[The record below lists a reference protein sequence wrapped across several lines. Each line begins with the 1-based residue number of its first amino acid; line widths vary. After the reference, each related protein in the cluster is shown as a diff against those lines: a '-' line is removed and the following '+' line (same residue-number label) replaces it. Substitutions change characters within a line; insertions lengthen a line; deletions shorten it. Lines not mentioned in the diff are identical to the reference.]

1 MVGSLL
7 TPSVG
12 PIGYDN
18 NNKNMSRPRPTNIFD
33 CSLNLYLIRDKVSTM
48 PLLMLL
54 A

>member
-18 NNKNMSRPRPTNIFD
+18 NNNNMRRPTNIFD
-33 CSLNLYLIRDKVSTM
+33 CSLNLYLIRDKASTV
-48 PLLMLL
+48 PLLL